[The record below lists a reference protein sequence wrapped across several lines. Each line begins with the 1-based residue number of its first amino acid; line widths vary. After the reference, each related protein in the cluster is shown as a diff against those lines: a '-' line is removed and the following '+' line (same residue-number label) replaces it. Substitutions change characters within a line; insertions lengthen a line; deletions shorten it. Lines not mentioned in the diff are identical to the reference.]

1 MAGPGAITAAAHLT
15 LGVLAMPE
23 ASRARQITDRRG
35 GLVVTQQEAMGTVAF
50 HSLTETGRASR
61 SLLCRNQGQ

>member
-1 MAGPGAITAAAHLT
+1 
-15 LGVLAMPE
+15 MPE

-50 HSLTETGRASR
+50 HSLTETSEPADPCCAGTRANETT
-61 SLLCRNQGQ
+61 SLDYSEQTL